1 MRKEK
6 HTINNRYGMHG
17 LHRDIPVY
25 EMNTVHCSASPMEG
39 YKGTEV
45 TLIDDAAWNEK
56 FSAWQVTG
64 ATVTG
69 NNLILNN
76 DVTAKAVYETAKNLT
91 LQTDGHGQI
100 ASTRMSG
107 FIGDQAT
114 LSNSNPAQYYAF
126 SGYSIT
132 GATLT
137 GNKFNFIGN
146 DVTAKAWFT
155 MTGVHVNL
163 IYSGGNID
171 PTTQSPGIVSA
182 HTYFLYEPDT
192 QDRVNI
198 TDPYV
203 VIQYDYASYWNN
215 TRGSHNIFFYNY
227 YDGGAWI
234 PNSMSFND
242 AASSLTGNAHKGIIW
257 GLHEGKCPDGCVNT
271 AYATRLSI
279 DGHPLVA
286 SKDNNFAYTQHHYK
300 LIAKSDGSEISAYVD
315 GTLYA
320 RMYDAND
327 RHYRNQLIIEF
338 SGNAAACYLHNI
350 SYVST
355 TSFADALAYN
365 T

>member
-1 MRKEK
+1 
-6 HTINNRYGMHG
+6 MHG
-17 LHRDIPVY
+17 VHRNIQVY
-25 EMNTVHCSASPMEG
+25 EMTTDRCSASPMEG

-45 TLIDDAAWNEK
+45 TLVDQPAWNEK

-64 ATVTG
+64 ANVTG

-91 LQTDGHGQI
+91 LQTDGHGSI
-100 ASTRMSG
+100 ASNRMSG
-107 FIGDQAT
+107 FIGDLAT

-137 GNKFNFIGN
+137 GNKFNFVGN
-146 DVTAKAWFT
+146 NVTAKAWFT
-155 MTGVHVNL
+155 MTGVPVNL

-171 PTTQSPGIVSA
+171 PTTQGPSIVSA

-203 VIQYDYASYWNN
+203 VIQYDYASYWRD
-215 TRGSHNIFFYNY
+215 TRGSHNVFFYNF
-227 YDGGAWI
+227 YDGGAWT

-242 AASSLTGNAHKGIIW
+242 AASSLTGNARKGIIW
-257 GLHEGKCPDGCVNT
+257 GLNEGKCPDNYINLD
-271 AYATRLSI
+271 YAARKYLNEKVLI
-279 DGHPLVA
+279 V
-286 SKDNNFAYTQHHYK
+286 SKDSDLAYSQHHYK
-300 LIAKSDGSEISAYVD
+300 IIAKSDGSELSAYVD
-315 GTLYA
+315 GTFYA
-320 RMYDAND
+320 RMYNAND

-338 SGNAAACYLHNI
+338 SGMGAACYLHNI